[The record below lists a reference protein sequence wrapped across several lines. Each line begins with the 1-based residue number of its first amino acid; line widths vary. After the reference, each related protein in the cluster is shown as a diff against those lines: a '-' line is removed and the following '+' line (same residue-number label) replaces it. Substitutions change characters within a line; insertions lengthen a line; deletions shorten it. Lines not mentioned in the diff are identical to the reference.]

1 MKLEKINGNTYYINA
16 PTNIGVY
23 TFKNKN
29 CMLIDT
35 GSTNSQGRKI
45 DLLLEENKLHP
56 KYIIN
61 THNHIDHCGG
71 NNYFT
76 DKYPGCLVYTSEQ
89 EKVFMAYPEIY
100 QAILSSAI
108 STINME
114 KGNKGLK
121 VDFTLEYGTNKISDE
136 KFQVLELKGHS
147 IENIGIT
154 TPDKVCFLGDSIFS
168 DKIMEKYGLPNILN
182 VQAALDSLTKMK
194 DLTSDFYVLSHC
206 DSVLEQAEFNTL
218 IDSNLENINKYIGQ
232 IIVLLESPLT
242 REELLEN
249 IVVLNDFSLNIHQY
263 NLYFSS
269 LSAFLIY
276 LYSKDD
282 IKSTLEN
289 GKIYYY
295 SK

>member
-29 CMLIDT
+29 CILIDT
-35 GSTNSQGRKI
+35 GSSNSQGRKI
-45 DLLLEENKLHP
+45 DLTLVENKLHP

-61 THNHIDHCGG
+61 THNHLDHCGG

-89 EKVFMAYPEIY
+89 EKVFMEYPEMY
-100 QAILSSAI
+100 QAILYSTI
-108 STINME
+108 PTINME

-121 VDFTLEYGTNKISDE
+121 VDFTLDYGTNKINEE
-136 KFQVLELKGHS
+136 KFEVLELKGHS
-147 IENIGIT
+147 IENIGII

-168 DKIMEKYGLPNILN
+168 DKIMEKYGLPNLLN
-182 VQAALDSLTKMK
+182 LQASLDSLNIMK
-194 DLTSDFYVLSHC
+194 DLNADFYVLSHS
-206 DSVLEQAEFNTL
+206 DSVLMKSEFNEL
-218 IDSNLENINKYIGQ
+218 IDRNIENINKYIGQ
-232 IIVLLESPLT
+232 ILVLLETPAT

-249 IVVLNDFSLNIHQY
+249 LVLLNEFTLNFHQY

-269 LSAFLIY
+269 LSSFLIY
-276 LYSKDD
+276 LSSKDE
-282 IKSTLEN
+282 IKYSQEN

>member
-1 MKLEKINGNTYYINA
+1 M
-16 PTNIGVY
+16 
-23 TFKNKN
+23 NKN
-29 CMLIDT
+29 CLLIDT
-35 GSTNSQGRKI
+35 GSTHSQGRKI

-89 EKVFMAYPEIY
+89 EKVFMEYPEIY
-100 QAILSSAI
+100 QAILASAI

-121 VDFTLEYGTNKISDE
+121 VDFTLEYGTNKINED
-136 KFQVLELKGHS
+136 KFEVLELKGHS

-154 TPDKVCFLGDSIFS
+154 TWDKVCFLGDSIFS
-168 DKIMEKYGLPNILN
+168 DKIMEKYGLPNLLN
-182 VQAALDSLTKMK
+182 VQAALDSLNKMK
-194 DLTSDFYVLSHC
+194 DFTWDFYVLSHC

-218 IDSNLENINKYIGQ
+218 IDSNIENINKYIGQ

-249 IVVLNDFSLNIHQY
+249 MIVLNEFSLNIHQY
-263 NLYFSS
+263 NLYSSS

-276 LYSKDD
+276 LSSKGD

-289 GKIYYY
+289 GKVYYY

>member
-35 GSTNSQGRKI
+35 GSSNSQGRKI

-89 EKVFMAYPEIY
+89 EKVFMEYPEIY

-121 VDFTLEYGTNKISDE
+121 VDFTLEYGTNKINDE
-136 KFQVLELKGHS
+136 KLEVLELKGHS

-168 DKIMEKYGLPNILN
+168 DEIMEKYGLPNLLN
-182 VQAALDSLTKMK
+182 VQAALDSLNKMK
-194 DLTSDFYVLSHC
+194 DLSADFYVLSHC

-218 IDSNLENINKYIGQ
+218 IDSNIENINKYIGQ

-249 IVVLNDFSLNIHQY
+249 MIVLNEFSLKIHQY
-263 NLYFSS
+263 NLYSSS

-276 LYSKDD
+276 LSSKDD

-289 GKIYYY
+289 GKVYYY